1 MKVKLL
7 ALLMAGLLLLSGCA
21 AMTSRDYLSIAS
33 HKSSLTTEDD
43 PTVFKAEN
51 YTKLVDDIHS
61 MVEAGLSHGVVHLF
75 NYRPRNAKGDVETD
89 LANACAEVAQA
100 DALGAYAVD
109 FIKHDKSYIVSY
121 YEANIYINYRRTQQ
135 QVKNIVSVTGSS
147 AIRAEI
153 QETLSTFSTEKVLR
167 ISYFNE
173 TADSIQALVRQAYYT
188 TPLFALGMPEIEVVL
203 YPANREDQPYTETLR
218 IVEILL
224 TYPEDQDTLRDQ
236 ALALATKA
244 QEVGDSFLGLG
255 KEIAAREIY
264 RYVKEQIALPAGGQP
279 TGRVNTAYAALIGG
293 TADSEGKALAFQ
305 LLCQQAGLE
314 SYVVSGGVER
324 VPRYWNIV
332 ALPDGEY
339 RHVDVGLD
347 EGFGLSDA
355 DLVAMGYAWNR
366 DEYKACGAQP
376 PPPEESKTAELEI
389 TLYEDENNT

>member
-1 MKVKLL
+1 M
-7 ALLMAGLLLLSGCA
+7 LLSGCA
-21 AMTSRDYLSIAS
+21 AMTSRDYLSIQS
-33 HKSSLTTEDD
+33 HKDGLTTEDD
-43 PTVFKAEN
+43 PSIFRAEN

-61 MVEAGLSHGVVHLF
+61 MVEAGLSHGVVHLS
-75 NYRPRNAKGDVETD
+75 NYKPRSAKGDVETD
-89 LANACAEVAQA
+89 LADACAEVAQA

-153 QETLSTFSTEKVLR
+153 QETLTSFAAEKVLR

-173 TADSIQALVRQAYYT
+173 TADSIQALVRQAYYA
-188 TPLFALGMPEIEVVL
+188 TPQFALGMPEIEVVL
-203 YPANREDQPYTETLR
+203 YPAAQGDRPYTEPLR

-224 TYPEDQDTLRDQ
+224 TYPEDQETLRAQ

-244 QEVGDSFLGLG
+244 EELGIPLLGLG
-255 KEIAAREIY
+255 KEAAAREIY
-264 RYVKEQIALPAGGQP
+264 RILKGQTAALTGKQP
-279 TGRVNTAYAALIGG
+279 VGRTNTAHAALVEGA
-293 TADSEGKALAFQ
+293 ADSEGVALAFQ
-305 LLCQQAGLE
+305 LLAGQAGLE
-314 SYVVSGGVER
+314 SYVVSGGVAS
-324 VPRYWNIV
+324 VPHYWNIV

-339 RHVDVGLD
+339 RHVDIGLD

-355 DLVAMGYAWNR
+355 DLVLLGYAWNR

-376 PPPEESKTAELEI
+376 PPPEETPMVEGELPPVES
-389 TLYEDENNT
+389 ENNT